1 MVEQFDQWESLLP
14 RVEPFYAVKSNPDPV
29 IVRLLSALGCGFDCA
44 TQGEM
49 ELVLSGLGADLDF
62 KDKPNFSE
70 KMIYANPQKML
81 SHLKFAAN
89 NGVTRCTFDG
99 EDELYKIA
107 QVNHLLPE
115 GNKFQAVLRLATDD
129 KKSACRF
136 SHKFGCPA
144 DEAKELLEVAKE
156 LGVDVVGI
164 SFHVGSGCGDTEAY
178 QTAFDDAFKVFSAA
192 EELGLPAMTLI
203 DIGGG
208 FPGDNQGTYR
218 QDAPTFPKIANAVN
232 AAIDNFE
239 AKFDSSRKF
248 RYIAEPGRY
257 FCARS
262 TTIASKVYGRKG
274 GKGNKSQAL
283 YLDNGVYGSFNNV
296 VYDHYHPIP
305 KKLASDVT

>member
-1 MVEQFDQWESLLP
+1 MRPSTHSHLTEYLGATIYDLSAFGSVSQLIDHQIRIGAQEASFLVTDLTAVVEQFDQWESLLP

-89 NGVTRCTFDG
+89 NGVIRCTFDG

-107 QVNHLLPE
+107 QVNHLLPV

-156 LGVDVVGI
+156 FGVDVVGI

-192 EELGLPAMTLI
+192 DEIGLPAMSLI

-218 QDAPTFPKIANAVN
+218 QDAPTFPNIANAVN
-232 AAIDNFE
+232 
-239 AKFDSSRKF
+239 
-248 RYIAEPGRY
+248 
-257 FCARS
+257 
-262 TTIASKVYGRKG
+262 
-274 GKGNKSQAL
+274 
-283 YLDNGVYGSFNNV
+283 
-296 VYDHYHPIP
+296 
-305 KKLASDVT
+305 